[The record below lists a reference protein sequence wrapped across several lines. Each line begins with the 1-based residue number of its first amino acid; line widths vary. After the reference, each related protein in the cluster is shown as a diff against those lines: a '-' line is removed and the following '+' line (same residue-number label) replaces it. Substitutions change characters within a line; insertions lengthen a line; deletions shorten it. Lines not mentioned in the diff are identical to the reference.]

1 MPHSFVH
8 LLVHIIFST
17 KGRAADLT
25 PEVSDRLFPYIGG
38 IVRQL
43 GAVPWI
49 VNGPADH
56 VHLLLKLPATA
67 SLAEVMRVVKANSS
81 RWLHEQYP
89 TRKHFGWQSGYA
101 AFTVSAS
108 RANEVSNYIRSQQ
121 EHHRKLSFQEEFLML
136 LQKHGLEYDARDVW
150 G

>member
-8 LLVHIIFST
+8 LLVHVIFST
-17 KGRAADLT
+17 KGRAPDLT
-25 PEVSDRLFPYIGG
+25 PEISSRLFPYIGG
-38 IVRQL
+38 IVKKL
-43 GAVPWI
+43 GAVPQI

-56 VHLLLKLPATA
+56 VHLLLALPATA
-67 SLAEVMRVVKANSS
+67 SLAEVMRVVKTNSS

-89 TRKHFGWQSGYA
+89 ARRLFCWQSGYA

-136 LQKHGLEYDARDVW
+136 LKKHGLEYDGRDVW
-150 G
+150 S

>member
-17 KGRAADLT
+17 KGRAPDLT
-25 PEVSDRLFPYIGG
+25 PEVSNRLFPYIGG

-43 GAVPWI
+43 GAVP
-49 VNGPADH
+49 
-56 VHLLLKLPATA
+56 
-67 SLAEVMRVVKANSS
+67 VMRVVKANSS

-89 TRKHFGWQSGYA
+89 ARKHFCWQSGYA

-108 RANEVSNYIRSQQ
+108 RANEVSNHIRSQQ
-121 EHHRKLSFQEEFLML
+121 ER
-136 LQKHGLEYDARDVW
+136 KHGLECDARDVW
-150 G
+150 S